1 MGHMQQKVHIKQK
14 CKHIYVYVVVGGMV
28 GMHANDLLMNSS
40 TVSRQTEPNSDL
52 HLKVIFALTEIFAEK
67 SDAHLKV
74 ILALTKP
81 IVANPPGS
89 V

>member
-1 MGHMQQKVHIKQK
+1 MLGLVVWLFTIWCGMHD
-14 CKHIYVYVVVGGMV
+14 VYVMVGMVGGMV

-52 HLKVIFALTEIFAEK
+52 HLKVIFALT
-67 SDAHLKV
+67 
-74 ILALTKP
+74 KP